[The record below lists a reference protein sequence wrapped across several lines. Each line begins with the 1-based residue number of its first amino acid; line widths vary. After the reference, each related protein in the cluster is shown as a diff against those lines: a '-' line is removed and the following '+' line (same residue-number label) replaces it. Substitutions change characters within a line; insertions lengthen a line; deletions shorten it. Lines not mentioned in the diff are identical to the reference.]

1 MEFITNKDKLD
12 NKIVGSINFEK
23 LKLISTDLKV
33 HNINFKNLQLETSQ
47 FFFDFLSNSEN
58 VLVYKDG
65 NNHKWMI
72 AKLDLFSL
80 SPKFN
85 KNMNLNDLVPNS
97 KIKNVLDLKTNK
109 EKTKIVICYQSVD
122 RNNSS
127 NLMILD
133 ENLELIWNLNES
145 HIQRSLNTYN
155 NAYSNASN
163 IFNNFGSGSWLIII
177 RQHNGQ
183 YCVFDLQSLEIHL
196 VSLNYNYIKN
206 QPYFIDQNVTE
217 ILKVNDKLVWY
228 NENQINIINMKDG
241 CLIKSINENKDI
253 KKIEVSADDK
263 LVVLINDTQ
272 QSQELR
278 VAVYDLNGNKNKEY
292 EVELPTENPKSILKK
307 IRIKNTIS
315 SNKVVLFKMDKNNI
329 IHILDTSIADSD
341 Y

>member
-1 MEFITNKDKLD
+1 MNAITAKDSYSLP
-12 NKIVGSINFEK
+12 
-23 LKLISTDLKV
+23 LIGQT
-33 HNINFKNLQLETSQ
+33 
-47 FFFDFLSNSEN
+47 
-58 VLVYKDG
+58 
-65 NNHKWMI
+65 
-72 AKLDLFSL
+72 
-80 SPKFN
+80 
-85 KNMNLNDLVPNS
+85 
-97 KIKNVLDLKTNK
+97 
-109 EKTKIVICYQSVD
+109 VD
-122 RNNSS
+122 A
-127 NLMILD
+127 
-133 ENLELIWNLNES
+133 LIGCS
-145 HIQRSLNTYN
+145 
-155 NAYSNASN
+155 
-163 IFNNFGSGSWLIII
+163 
-177 RQHNGQ
+177 
-183 YCVFDLQSLEIHL
+183 
-196 VSLNYNYIKN
+196 
-206 QPYFIDQNVTE
+206 YFIDQNVTE

-307 IRIKNTIS
+307 SRIKNIIS